1 MCSEEEEEEIV
12 GEGHTVIKTEF
23 ISEHDAERGG

>member
-1 MCSEEEEEEIV
+1 MCSEEEIV

-23 ISEHDAERGG
+23 MSERDAEREE